1 MGFDALIV
9 PSESISHLLAV
20 PVLWVGLK
28 NI

>member
-1 MGFDALIV
+1 LNG
-9 PSESISHLLAV
+9 PSGLELVFSHLLAV